1 MINMDYMC
9 IYIST
14 YLYTKTYD
22 IKYSACRLINR
33 FYITYG
39 ILYEE
44 QNDQLKLQ
52 ELDMESEFRDALTAC
67 GEAAKV
73 SKE

>member
-1 MINMDYMC
+1 MINMDNMC

-44 QNDQLKLQ
+44 QNDQLKL
-52 ELDMESEFRDALTAC
+52 
-67 GEAAKV
+67 
-73 SKE
+73 